1 MTVRPVFRQ
10 VELEAVLA
18 GGETPLVSG
27 PGLFVVG
34 GDAVVHAVAGILD
47 ASDHAEVF
55 ASDRAAVRARDHA
68 RIWIEGDVH
77 ADAYDSA
84 VVIAKGRCRVRAADR
99 VRVWAHDGVVVTCEG
114 HQVSVRRCVAE
125 SQQLTGWGRTV
136 PWTLGNSASKPPRV
150 DTG

>member
-1 MTVRPVFRQ
+1 
-10 VELEAVLA
+10 VLA
-18 GGETPLVSG
+18 GGETPLISG

-34 GDAVVHAVAGILD
+34 GDAVVHAVAGVID

-55 ASDRAAVRARDHA
+55 ASDRAAVRARGHA

-99 VRVWAHDGVVVTCEG
+99 VRVWARDRVLVTCEG
-114 HQVSVRRCVAE
+114 DFVWVRWCAAE
-125 SQQLTGWGRTV
+125 SPQLTGRGRV
-136 PWTLGNSASKPPRV
+136 APWTPSEARPQ
-150 DTG
+150 